1 MEFLAKWLSNLSM
14 HLRQLFSKNVPITE
28 GPILKNL
35 LKLGAPLVIGN
46 FLQQLYNI
54 ADIYWLGR
62 LGKFAVAA
70 PVISF
75 PILFLFIS
83 VATGFSMA
91 GTSLIAQFVGKG
103 DQHRI
108 ARVAGQVVLTMT
120 VFAVVVVVLGLLF
133 SEPVLKL
140 VQTPDDIL
148 PGVSTYLKILFA
160 GMPALFLYFVYSGIM
175 QGYGDTVSPLIIQ
188 VISVTINVV
197 LDPFMIFGWGPF
209 PVMGVAGAALATVI
223 ARSFAAVIGLAFLIS
238 KRWGV
243 NLRFA
248 DLRPDRKL
256 IRDIL
261 RIGIPGSVG
270 QTATSMGFIVMNG
283 IVNSFGTTV
292 ITAYGV
298 VNRLTMLF
306 LFPAMGIGQAA
317 TTFIGQNLGA
327 GKHDRARKTVIR
339 GATFTSTYLAIGM
352 TFAFFFGKYFVAFF
366 IPNDPDVIAT
376 GVEFL
381 RILAFSVVVFGSMFM
396 PQAAFQGAG
405 HTKPIMIINIIRL
418 WGFRLPLAYFLAY
431 NVGMGAVGIWWA
443 MFLSN
448 VVSTSAYWLFY
459 FKGSWERHY
468 IKREQLDLRAS
479 VDAEYRPSRRL

>member
-1 MEFLAKWLSNLSM
+1 MPIYAPM

-35 LKLGAPLVIGN
+35 LKLGAPLVLGN
-46 FLQQLYNI
+46 LLQQLYSI

-62 LGKFAVAA
+62 LGKSAVAA
-70 PVISF
+70 PVVSF

-83 VATGFSMA
+83 IATGFSMA
-91 GTSLIAQFVGKG
+91 GTSLIAQYVGKG
-103 DQHRI
+103 NHHGI
-108 ARVAGQVVLTMT
+108 SRVAGQVVLTMLG
-120 VFAVVVVVLGLLF
+120 FAMIVVVLGVFLAD
-133 SEPVLKL
+133 PVLEL
-140 VQTPDDIL
+140 IHTPTEIL
-148 PGVSTYLKILFA
+148 PNVTIYMKILFA

-175 QGYGDTVSPLIIQ
+175 QGYGDTVSPLIVQ

-209 PVMGVAGAALATVI
+209 PVMGVAGAATATVV
-223 ARSFAAVIGLAFLIS
+223 ARSFAALVGLGFLIS
-238 KRWGV
+238 KRFGV
-243 NLRFA
+243 KLRFS

-256 IRDIL
+256 IRDIFA
-261 RIGIPGSVG
+261 IGIPGSVG
-270 QTATSMGFIVMNG
+270 QTATAMGFIIMNG
-283 IVNSFGTTV
+283 IVNSFGTIV

-327 GKHDRARKTVIR
+327 GKHERARDTVTK
-339 GATFTSTYLAIGM
+339 GAIFVFVYLTIGM
-352 TFAFFFGKYFVAFF
+352 TLTFFFGHYFISFF
-366 IPNDPDVIAT
+366 IPNDPEVIAT
-376 GVEFL
+376 GAEFI
-381 RILAFSVVVFGSMFM
+381 RILAFSVVVFGSMFL

-418 WGFRLPLAYFLAY
+418 WGIRLPLAYLLAITA
-431 NVGMGAVGIWWA
+431 GMGAVGIWWG
-443 MFLSN
+443 MFISN
-448 VVSTSAYWLFY
+448 VVSTSLYWIWY
-459 FKGSWERHY
+459 ARGSWEHHY

-479 VDAEYRPSRRL
+479 VDAEYRPSKRL